1 MCCWRAMETEGREM
15 RMAHGGRDVERIGLR
30 GHRRSGNIRA
40 TIERARN
47 EERGGAAWLT
57 ACTAALATG
66 RHAAAQPRHLLQRGR
81 GHGASSTVCIQP
93 TGRGRRLPS
102 LEAERSAVRKRR
114 EGSHRRRRERESATS
129 AWISET
135 AESLREVARERCVCE
150 ASPTR
155 ADSAFLDVREPHARL
170 SRVFPLA
177 LVCAAAACCHTR
189 SVVTMN
195 IE

>member
-1 MCCWRAMETEGREM
+1 MASRSSSWDRQQAEPTAAAAMCCWRAMETEGREM

-57 ACTAALATG
+57 ACAAALATG

-93 TGRGRRLPS
+93 TGRGWRLG
-102 LEAERSAVRKRR
+102 SAVRSAAQC
-114 EGSHRRRRERESATS
+114 GSGERILIGGEERERERARDQRVDLGDRG
-129 AWISET
+129 
-135 AESLREVARERCVCE
+135 ESPRGGQRAVC
-150 ASPTR
+150 
-155 ADSAFLDVREPHARL
+155 L
-170 SRVFPLA
+170 
-177 LVCAAAACCHTR
+177 
-189 SVVTMN
+189 
-195 IE
+195 

>member
-57 ACTAALATG
+57 ACAAALATG

-93 TGRGRRLPS
+93 TGRGWRLG
-102 LEAERSAVRKRR
+102 SAVRSAAQC
-114 EGSHRRRRERESATS
+114 GSGERILIGGEERERESARPARGS
-129 AWISET
+129 RRPGRVSERWP
-135 AESLREVARERCVCE
+135 ESGVSVRRLRHD
-150 ASPTR
+150 TR
-155 ADSAFLDVREPHARL
+155 ARSSTGENHARL

-189 SVVTMN
+189 SVV
-195 IE
+195 